1 MMRAQKKI
9 VVAAVALATLA
20 LFFLPF
26 LAGAQVL
33 PYPHSFGGKILA
45 VGVCVAPPALG
56 FIHVIARKP
65 PLPVPLGFYFWP
77 PLALRIFGPPIIPG
91 TNVIGSTLGLAGGCG
106 ALLYATLPGFG
117 FFPVVV
123 PALVKFNIVNWIP
136 GEGTSLIPT
145 PF

>member
-1 MMRAQKKI
+1 MTRKMKN
-9 VVAAVALATLA
+9 VVVTAVALAALA
-20 LFFLPF
+20 LFFLPP
-26 LAGAQVL
+26 LADAQVL

-56 FIHVIARKP
+56 FIHVIKRMP
-65 PLPVPLGFYFWP
+65 PLPTPLGFYFWVP
-77 PLALRIFGPPIIPG
+77 RALRIFGPPIIPG

-106 ALLYATLPGFG
+106 AILYATLPGFG
-117 FFPVVV
+117 FFPAVV
-123 PALVKFNIVNWIP
+123 PALVKFNVVNWIP